1 MKLTFPQVVSAIA
14 IVGAVVLFA
23 LGRDEA
29 AAIVLA
35 FSAGQFVPS
44 PVRRKLNQS
53 PHAEANG
60 VADE

>member
-1 MKLTFPQVVSAIA
+1 MKITFPQIVSAIA

-29 AAIVLA
+29 AAVVLA

-44 PVRRKLNQS
+44 PVRGKLNPTPGS
-53 PHAEANG
+53 ERAG
-60 VADE
+60 IDE

>member
-1 MKLTFPQVVSAIA
+1 MKITFPQIVSAIA

-29 AAIVLA
+29 AAVVLA

-44 PVRRKLNQS
+44 PMKRSEINPTPGSER
-53 PHAEANG
+53 AG
-60 VADE
+60 IDE